1 MNNGLRSMTNKTFG
15 EGFDA
20 LQSTDHFK
28 HLKLTKDNA
37 DDIITIDNIPG
48 KQASVKILYNIA
60 NNFVIGSTEA
70 QRGLALYGDYTEEE
84 KQQPY
89 AHPNIRLLIDIIE
102 NNESWTVAA
111 E

>member
-1 MNNGLRSMTNKTFG
+1 MSNKNFG
-15 EGFDA
+15 AGFDD
-20 LQSTDHFK
+20 LQPTDHFK
-28 HLKLTKDNA
+28 HLKLTNQNGNE
-37 DDIITIDNIPG
+37 IITLDNIPG

-60 NNFVIGSTEA
+60 NNNVIGTTEA
-70 QRGLALYGDYTEEE
+70 QTGLALYGDYTEEE

-102 NNESWTVAA
+102 NNEQWSVEA

>member
-1 MNNGLRSMTNKTFG
+1 MSNKNFG
-15 EGFDA
+15 EGFND
-20 LQSTDHFK
+20 LQPTDHFK
-28 HLKLTKDNA
+28 HLKLTKQNGDE
-37 DDIITIDNIPG
+37 IITLDNIPG

-60 NNFVIGSTEA
+60 SNNVIGTAEA
-70 QRGLALYGDYTEEE
+70 QSGLALYGDYTEEE

-102 NNESWTVAA
+102 YNEQWSVEA